1 MICMH
6 IPSRT
11 GIFVLNLDRSADRM
25 EWMTSQL
32 AAFGMR
38 HHRVAAIDGQTADL
52 DAAMRSLGVSLGRPK
67 GRSLVRSEIA
77 CYLSHLTA
85 IKLAITQD
93 YSAALILED
102 DVEILGDISSVLDD
116 FVRFEHKPYILRLEP
131 WHKPHWQVP
140 IVDFAGIRAI
150 YTPDPVW
157 FCGAYCITRDA
168 MKRVIARLTELSLPI
183 DKELFSYHRA
193 RLTVLMSSP
202 PLAKQANQR
211 FASLIQSE
219 RKGVKAARQTPLKRL
234 RQKLRRR
241 HESLIGFGRL
251 FTAVRLTSRQLGV
264 SSVMKLRLRPN
275 HTLESPK

>member
-1 MICMH
+1 MH
-6 IPSRT
+6 NQSRT

-32 AAFGMR
+32 ALFGMR
-38 HHRVAAIDGQTADL
+38 YRRVAAIDGESADL
-52 DAAMRSLGVSLGRPK
+52 DAVMRSLGVSLGRPLARQLAK
-67 GRSLVRSEIA
+67 GEIG

-85 IKLAITQD
+85 IRLAIAQD
-93 YSAALILED
+93 CSAAIILED
-102 DVEILGDISSVLDD
+102 DVEILGDISSVLDN
-116 FVRFEHKPYILRLEP
+116 FVRFEHKPYILRFEP

-219 RKGVKAARQTPLKRL
+219 RKRVKAAKQTRLKRMK
-234 RQKLRRR
+234 QKLRRQ

-251 FTAVRLTSRQLGV
+251 FTAVRLTRRHFGV
-264 SSVMKLRLRPN
+264 SSVVKLRLRPN